1 MRSLGP
7 TALERVAAL
16 GRASELRRCP
26 RAETQRLDGETE
38 DLGELKPTMVT
49 VIQQHLMR
57 QGTYGNRT
65 FGEPRFTDFN
75 DPCSE
80 LAILCSCNLCK
91 ILTSLVSISYRQIA
105 ALVLVCHLQGSPAVP
120 ESSVFPLCRLLSTIT
135 EPTEGGACEPPSAEE
150 AAAPSLG
157 AEESDPDK
165 AEHGGIKKVCFKVSE
180 EDQEDSGHDTMSF
193 RDSYRLV

>member
-1 MRSLGP
+1 MRLSCADVAGLWQRAIWGGRGRNCLSRSEPLPGIPVAKRNSPLCTRVPPAGERAQPCP

-26 RAETQRLDGETE
+26 GAETQRLDGDTE

-49 VIQQHLMR
+49 VIQQHLMG

-80 LAILCSCNLCK
+80 LAILCSCNPCK
-91 ILTSLVSISYRQIA
+91 ILTSLVSISYPQTA
-105 ALVLVCHLQGSPAVP
+105 ALVLVCRLRDSPAVP
-120 ESSVFPLCRLLSTIT
+120 ESRVFLFADC
-135 EPTEGGACEPPSAEE
+135 CPP
-150 AAAPSLG
+150 
-157 AEESDPDK
+157 
-165 AEHGGIKKVCFKVSE
+165 
-180 EDQEDSGHDTMSF
+180 
-193 RDSYRLV
+193 